1 MSPTIHRAPQRRKT
15 FTRIARGTFAAVLL
29 MGGGSFLAAHAASA
43 HTTADVRVS
52 TTSDRSASTALD
64 GGMVK
69 GNAYISL
76 NATGVKSASFWL
88 DNPAMSTTP
97 RRTDSAAPFDFVGS
111 NADGTAQPLNTAL
124 VADGSHTVTVR
135 VTHTDG
141 TADTV
146 TSTFTVANL
155 PSGTNTIFGA
165 TTPPNASA
173 NDTLAVE
180 LGVKFRVTQAMNA
193 TGVRFYKGALNTGTH
208 TGSLWTS
215 TGTRLATVTF
225 TGETAA
231 GWQNMR
237 FATPVALKANTT
249 YIVSMFA
256 PKGGYAYASSAFAS
270 AGAGVAPVQALKS
283 GVDGPNG
290 VYRYGSTSAFPTA
303 SYNATNYFV
312 DVMVSGSTATTTTTQ
327 PPTTTTAPP
336 TATTQPPTT
345 TTAPPTTTTQP
356 PSTGF
361 VVRNATNTGVPAGTV
376 LQASGGLNITVDN
389 TVISGLDIQGC
400 VTVNAKNV
408 TIKNSKISCNGYYPV
423 RADAGYNTLIQD
435 VTIDGLAS
443 DVPTA
448 VYGDNYTVLRANIYG
463 VGDGPRAGSNVTI
476 QDSYIHDLHVANGSH
491 NDGIQS
497 TGGSN
502 IVIRGN
508 NIQHPNQGNATL
520 MLTPTFGPLSNVLI
534 ENNLLNGGSFTVHA
548 GGDPNEAATTNVVFR
563 NNRFGRNY
571 IYGIK
576 AFGVGDITWTNNVWN
591 DTGVVIP

>member
-29 MGGGSFLAAHAASA
+29 IGGGSFLAAHAASA

-64 GGMVK
+64 GGTVK

-256 PKGGYAYASSAFAS
+256 PKGGYAYASNAFAS

-290 VYRYGSTSAFPTA
+290 VYRYGSTSA
-303 SYNATNYFV
+303 AT
-312 DVMVSGSTATTTTTQ
+312 SGSSARVTRTTPISPNPATPSGDCSRVKIRDACRTVACVMTRGAEANPNTPVTRTVAS
-327 PPTTTTAPP
+327 PPATGWSCSWVRPSAPS
-336 TATTQPPTT
+336 
-345 TTAPPTTTTQP
+345 
-356 PSTGF
+356 PS
-361 VVRNATNTGVPAGTV
+361 
-376 LQASGGLNITVDN
+376 
-389 TVISGLDIQGC
+389 
-400 VTVNAKNV
+400 
-408 TIKNSKISCNGYYPV
+408 
-423 RADAGYNTLIQD
+423 
-435 VTIDGLAS
+435 
-443 DVPTA
+443 
-448 VYGDNYTVLRANIYG
+448 
-463 VGDGPRAGSNVTI
+463 
-476 QDSYIHDLHVANGSH
+476 
-491 NDGIQS
+491 
-497 TGGSN
+497 
-502 IVIRGN
+502 
-508 NIQHPNQGNATL
+508 
-520 MLTPTFGPLSNVLI
+520 
-534 ENNLLNGGSFTVHA
+534 
-548 GGDPNEAATTNVVFR
+548 AAR
-563 NNRFGRNY
+563 
-571 IYGIK
+571 
-576 AFGVGDITWTNNVWN
+576 
-591 DTGVVIP
+591 